1 MADNSRVVPVEVP
14 HPERTAVVS
23 GTVAEPRIG
32 EFLGQAFRAVSQVVA
47 QQGVQIVGPPFARY
61 HRRGDGR
68 FDVEAGFPVSGY
80 IWTVDAVRSSVLPP
94 GTRAT
99 VVHEGAYEEMVPDY
113 AELTAWVRDHGG
125 TPHGDAWE
133 VYLTEPD
140 PDDPSAART
149 QIVQPYHVESA
160 AGRAPANQ

>member
-80 IWTVDAVRSSVLPP
+80 IWTVGAVRSSGLPP
-94 GTRAT
+94 GTRET
-99 VVHEGAYEEMVPDY
+99 EVHEGRYQRV
-113 AELTAWVRDHGG
+113 
-125 TPHGDAWE
+125 
-133 VYLTEPD
+133 
-140 PDDPSAART
+140 
-149 QIVQPYHVESA
+149 
-160 AGRAPANQ
+160 GR